1 MTKAIK
7 GEISVTAPD
16 GPKAGEYT
24 LLLDFNALCDLE
36 EDFPGLMDGE
46 LNIKGVKAIRSI
58 FHAGFTAYHPDLS
71 ERDVG
76 SIIHSIGLEEATA
89 KLAEAMTAAFPEA
102 KNAENPR

>member
-1 MTKAIK
+1 MSKTIK
-7 GEISVTAPD
+7 GEIKVTAPD

-36 EDFPGLMDGE
+36 DDFPGLMDGD
-46 LNIKGVKAIRSI
+46 LSIKGFKPIRRI
-58 FHAGFTAYHPDLS
+58 FHAGFGGYHPELS

-102 KNAENPR
+102 KVTENPQ